1 MEKLDRKDSK
11 SDPKKEKQEEGGLLY
26 DKLRKLISVVVS
38 QTIQIFNLFKLI
50 QIFWNLAK

>member
-50 QIFWNLAK
+50 QIF